1 MMRPLVLALIFGS
14 CGTSAG
20 ADCGGTWQQFLK
32 GVRAEARDAGISNRS
47 ISAVLE
53 VARPD
58 AAVLKA
64 DRSQAVFR
72 QSFLKFSGRAVSA
85 DRLRRGAVMKKRYA
99 RIFDQVERRYGI
111 PAEVILAFWAMET
124 DYGAVMGKTHTIS
137 ALATLAHDCR
147 RPELFRPQLIAA
159 MRLHARGDLSVNE
172 TGAWAGEIGHVQ
184 MLPGDILAR
193 GQDGDGDGRVSI
205 KTSAPDAILTAA
217 AMLDHHGWRKG
228 EPWLIEVTAPDD
240 LNWAQ
245 SGLDK
250 TQAVLNWKR
259 AGVRARAGQL
269 PDGALQASLIVPQG
283 RKGPKFLAFHNFTS
297 VYLEW
302 NKSLVNTTT
311 AAYLATRIGGAQPYL
326 KGNTD
331 PAFDDNTMKTLQRRL
346 VARGHDVGAI
356 DGILGR
362 LTRAA
367 VRSEQSRLGLPSDG
381 WPTAALLRALK

>member
-20 ADCGGTWQQFLK
+20 ADCGGTWQQFLN

-85 DRLRRGAVMKKRYA
+85 DRLRRGAVMQKRYA

-205 KTSAPDAILTAA
+205 KTSAPDAIL
-217 AMLDHHGWRKG
+217 RP
-228 EPWLIEVTAPDD
+228 E
-240 LNWAQ
+240 
-245 SGLDK
+245 S
-250 TQAVLNWKR
+250 R
-259 AGVRARAGQL
+259 AFRDRY
-269 PDGALQASLIVPQG
+269 S
-283 RKGPKFLAFHNFTS
+283 
-297 VYLEW
+297 
-302 NKSLVNTTT
+302 
-311 AAYLATRIGGAQPYL
+311 
-326 KGNTD
+326 
-331 PAFDDNTMKTLQRRL
+331 RR
-346 VARGHDVGAI
+346 
-356 DGILGR
+356 
-362 LTRAA
+362 
-367 VRSEQSRLGLPSDG
+367 
-381 WPTAALLRALK
+381 